1 MQRLGTNNQIV
12 KFLLTI
18 GLIIVLGLT
27 SFSCGRK
34 SKQREDDTS
43 SKTVVSET
51 VSLDVFQQKIEQTK
65 DAIILD
71 VRAPEELVTGY
82 IEGAI
87 NINFKADDFQAK
99 VNALDKNATYLVYCA
114 SGIRSRK
121 AANVMKDLQFKSVY
135 DLDGGFNEWSA
146 KGLPSVKPSH

>member
-12 KFLLTI
+12 KFLLAI

-27 SFSCGRK
+27 SFSCGEK
-34 SKQREDDTS
+34 SKQSGDDSS

-51 VSLDVFQQKIEQTK
+51 VSLDVFQQKIEQTN

-71 VRAPEELVTGY
+71 VRTPEELTSGY

-87 NINFKADDFQAK
+87 NINFKADDFRAK
-99 VNALDKNATYLVYCA
+99 VSALDKNATYLVYCA
-114 SGIRSRK
+114 SGKRSRK
-121 AANVMKDLQFKSVY
+121 AVNVMKDLQFKSVY
-135 DLDGGFNEWSA
+135 DLAGGFNEWSA